1 MTESQ
6 SGERNNNKCII
17 RCIGFLFI
25 LFPSH
30 EGPTL
35 ETLDYSI
42 RIGSTH
48 KSKYKKLYFD
58 LYLYSANAAHYVY
71 MHTNKPDVQ
80 YQCMCGAY
88 IYMTATMMRNCLEF
102 KYRPISKAQN
112 ILFDDNYITSYNRQE
127 NYPLLKYFFLP
138 SA

>member
-71 MHTNKPDVQ
+71 MQIYKPHVSVRVWRIHIHDS
-80 YQCMCGAY
+80 
-88 IYMTATMMRNCLEF
+88 NNN
-102 KYRPISKAQN
+102 AQ
-112 ILFDDNYITSYNRQE
+112 
-127 NYPLLKYFFLP
+127 LLSF
-138 SA
+138 